1 MIILTEFDFK
11 NELGPMP
18 TYRHMCFN
26 SDVIVKLVS
35 KRQLIEEVV
44 CLYIPPNLKHF
55 WDSLPSLCWRL
66 KIMVALG
73 LRPDPRLCFIHH
85 TLLVILNQESEF
97 KNIQYSVTRQSENT
111 SHLLLLQGYVNNKYM
126 YIYAKLYHKFMI

>member
-35 KRQLIEEVV
+35 KRQLIEEVDMCVYIFHQTWNISETPSPV
-44 CLYIPPNLKHF
+44 CADVSK
-55 WDSLPSLCWRL
+55 
-66 KIMVALG
+66 
-73 LRPDPRLCFIHH
+73 
-85 TLLVILNQESEF
+85 
-97 KNIQYSVTRQSENT
+97 
-111 SHLLLLQGYVNNKYM
+111 
-126 YIYAKLYHKFMI
+126 

>member
-1 MIILTEFDFK
+1 MAGRASHNRFLRCGASVWRLPVPWSSPVSFVQGLAYHHSQTPSPPTQTKSVTQQLAICENKQLTEFDFK

-55 WDSLPSLCWRL
+55 
-66 KIMVALG
+66 
-73 LRPDPRLCFIHH
+73 
-85 TLLVILNQESEF
+85 
-97 KNIQYSVTRQSENT
+97 
-111 SHLLLLQGYVNNKYM
+111 
-126 YIYAKLYHKFMI
+126 

>member
-44 CLYIPPNLKHF
+44 CSYIPPNLKHF
-55 WDSLPSLCWRL
+55 
-66 KIMVALG
+66 
-73 LRPDPRLCFIHH
+73 
-85 TLLVILNQESEF
+85 
-97 KNIQYSVTRQSENT
+97 
-111 SHLLLLQGYVNNKYM
+111 
-126 YIYAKLYHKFMI
+126 